1 LNKFRLPQGNH
12 DLSVAGADVTN
23 TSFHRAIT
31 LVIEAADKR
40 YSHEGGEENANL
52 IFKPLFRIVKNFFA
66 CPIDHSLHR
75 S

>member
-1 LNKFRLPQGNH
+1 LLNKGTARSQQVRITLNKFRLPQGNH

-40 YSHEGGEENANL
+40 YSHEGGEENSN
-52 IFKPLFRIVKNFFA
+52 
-66 CPIDHSLHR
+66 
-75 S
+75 